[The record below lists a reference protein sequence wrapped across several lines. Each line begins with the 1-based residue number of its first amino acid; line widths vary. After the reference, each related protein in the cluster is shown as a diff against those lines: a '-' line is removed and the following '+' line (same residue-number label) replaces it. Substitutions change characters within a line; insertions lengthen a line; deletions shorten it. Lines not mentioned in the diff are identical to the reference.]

1 MGFLKQ
7 DAPVVDYEEWR
18 KGTRA
23 ERIVPM
29 ARHWA
34 EVGFGTPVVLH
45 LFYVLKILA
54 YILVAWLIVLTTT
67 GIDGFTNVA
76 QWYAEPIVFEKVVL
90 YTMLFEVVGLGC
102 GFGPLNN
109 RFFPPMGSIL
119 YWLRPKTIRLPPW
132 PNRIPLTKGT
142 TRTPLD
148 ALLYGALLVVL
159 AVALFTDG
167 TGPIPALNTSVGV
180 LPQWQIWTILG
191 LLAVLGLR
199 DKVIFLAAR
208 GEVYAS
214 LTVCFLFAG
223 ADIIIAAKLVCL
235 VIWLGAATS
244 KLNKHFPFVISTMM
258 SNNPVFRPRWI
269 KRMFF
274 EHFPDDLRPGRPSRW
289 LAHFSTAIEGLVP
302 LVLFFSHGGWP
313 TAIAAFVMVCFH
325 FGILS
330 SIPMGV
336 PLEWNVFMMFSV
348 LALFVGHAQVG
359 LGDMSTPLPIALF
372 VVVAGTVVMGNLF
385 PRKVSFLPGMRYYAG
400 NWDTGLW
407 CVKPSASAKIENG
420 IVSIASM
427 PQAQMEKFYGSPET
441 AEMYLYMGYAFR
453 SFNSHGRAMFA
464 LAHRAMAGFNE
475 DDYVLTDGERICSTA
490 IGWNFGDGHMHN
502 EQLIEALHERCH
514 FEPGEVRIV
523 LIDGQPIHRQRQEYR
538 LVDAA
543 TGEFERGYV
552 NVADLV
558 TRQPWDDTAPVHVTW
573 KKDSADAHDVG
584 GDPQATQPMTS
595 RTLTSSRPCNE
606 SSRAT
611 SRCLRQCASA
621 AAPSPERRICIR
633 RR

>member
-7 DAPVVDYEEWR
+7 DAPVVDYEQWS

-23 ERIVPM
+23 EKIVPM

-45 LFYVLKILA
+45 LFYVVKILL
-54 YILVAWLIVLTTT
+54 YILGGWLFALATK
-67 GIDGFTNVA
+67 GIDGFTNVTS
-76 QWYAEPIVFEKVVL
+76 WYAEPIVFEKVVL
-90 YTMLFEVVGLGC
+90 YTMLFEVIGLGC

-119 YWLRPKTIRLPPW
+119 YWLRPNTIRLPPW
-132 PNRIPLTKGT
+132 PTRVPLTKGT
-142 TRTPLD
+142 TRTPFD
-148 ALLYGALLVVL
+148 AALYGALVVML
-159 AVALFTDG
+159 LVALFSDG
-167 TGPIPALNTSVGV
+167 TGPIPALGTAVGV
-180 LPQWQIWTILG
+180 LPLWQIWTILG

-214 LTVCFLFAG
+214 FTVAFLFAG
-223 ADIIIAAKLVCL
+223 VDMIIAAKLVCL

-269 KRMFF
+269 KRKFF
-274 EHFPDDLRPGRPSRW
+274 EHFPDDLRPGRLSRW

-348 LALFVGHAQVG
+348 LALFVGHAGVG
-359 LGDMSTPLPIALF
+359 LGDMTTPLPVLLF
-372 VVVAGTVVMGNLF
+372 VVVAGTVVIGNLF

-407 CVKPSASAKIENG
+407 CVKPSAAAKIEANV
-420 IVSIASM
+420 VSIASM
-427 PQAQMEKFYGSPET
+427 PQAQMERYYGSPET
-441 AEMYLYMGYAFR
+441 AQMYLYMGYAFR
-453 SFNSHGRAMFA
+453 AFNTHGRAMFT
-464 LAHRAMAGFNE
+464 LAHRAMAGQNE

-502 EQLIEALHERCH
+502 EQLIEALQERCH
-514 FEPGEVRIV
+514 FEPGEIRI
-523 LIDGQPIHRQRQEYR
+523 LLLDAQPIHKQRQEYR

-552 NVADLV
+552 KVADMV
-558 TRQPWDDTAPVHVTW
+558 TRQPWDDTVPVHVTW
-573 KKDSADAHDVG
+573 EKDSADA
-584 GDPQATQPMTS
+584 P
-595 RTLTSSRPCNE
+595 
-606 SSRAT
+606 
-611 SRCLRQCASA
+611 
-621 AAPSPERRICIR
+621 
-633 RR
+633 

>member
-7 DAPVVDYEEWR
+7 DAPVVDYEEWN

-23 ERIVPM
+23 EKIIPM

-45 LFYVLKILA
+45 LFYVVKILL
-54 YILVAWLIVLTTT
+54 YILAAWLIALTTE

-76 QWYAEPIVFEKVVL
+76 SWYAEPIVFEKVVL
-90 YTMLFEVVGLGC
+90 YTMLFEVIGLGC

-109 RFFPPMGSIL
+109 RFFPPMGSVL
-119 YWLRPKTIRLPPW
+119 YWLRPNTIRLPPW
-132 PNRIPLTKGT
+132 PSRVPLTKGT
-142 TRTPLD
+142 TRMPVD
-148 ALLYGALLVVL
+148 AALYGAMLVMLL
-159 AVALFTDG
+159 VALFSDG
-167 TGPIPALNTSVGV
+167 TGPIPALGTTVGV
-180 LPQWQIWTILG
+180 LPMWQIWTVLG
-191 LLAVLGLR
+191 LLALLGLR

-214 LTVCFLFAG
+214 FTVAFLFAG
-223 ADIIIAAKLVCL
+223 YGVDMIIAAKLVCL

-258 SNNPVFRPRWI
+258 SNNPVFRPRFI
-269 KRMFF
+269 KRKFF
-274 EHFPDDLRPGRPSRW
+274 EHFPDDLRPGRMSRW

-313 TAIAAFVMVCFH
+313 TAIAAFVMLCFH

-336 PLEWNVFMMFSV
+336 PLEWNVFMMFCV
-348 LALFVGHAQVG
+348 LALFVGHAPVG
-359 LGDMSTPLPIALF
+359 LTDMTTPLPVLLF
-372 VVVAGTVVMGNLF
+372 LVVAGTVVVGNLF

-400 NWDTGLW
+400 NWDTTLW
-407 CVKPSASAKIENG
+407 CVKPSATEKIEKD

-427 PQAQMEKFYGSPET
+427 PQTQMERYYGSPET
-441 AEMYLYMGYAFR
+441 AQMYLYMGYAFR
-453 SFNSHGRAMFA
+453 AFNTHGRAMFT
-464 LAHRAMAGFNE
+464 LAHRAMAGQNE

-502 EQLIEALHERCH
+502 EQLIAAMQERCH
-514 FEPGEVRIV
+514 FEPGEVRI
-523 LIDGQPIHRQRQEYR
+523 LILDAQPIHKQRQEYR
-538 LVDAA
+538 LVDPA

-552 NVADLV
+552 NVADMV
-558 TRQPWDDTAPVHVTW
+558 TRQPWDDTVPVHVMW
-573 KKDSADAHDVG
+573 ERDSADA
-584 GDPQATQPMTS
+584 T
-595 RTLTSSRPCNE
+595 
-606 SSRAT
+606 
-611 SRCLRQCASA
+611 
-621 AAPSPERRICIR
+621 
-633 RR
+633 

>member
-7 DAPVVDYEEWR
+7 DAPVVDYEEWN

-23 ERIVPM
+23 EKIIPM

-45 LFYVLKILA
+45 LFYVVKILL
-54 YILVAWLIVLTTT
+54 YILAAWLIAVTTK

-76 QWYAEPIVFEKVVL
+76 SWYAEPIVFEKVVL
-90 YTMLFEVVGLGC
+90 YTMLFEVIGLGC

-109 RFFPPMGSIL
+109 RFFPPMGSVL
-119 YWLRPKTIRLPPW
+119 YWLRPNTIRLPPW
-132 PNRIPLTKGT
+132 PSRVPLTKGT
-142 TRTPLD
+142 TRMPVD
-148 ALLYGALLVVL
+148 AALYGAMLVMLL
-159 AVALFTDG
+159 VALFSDG
-167 TGPIPALNTSVGV
+167 TGPIPALGTTVGV
-180 LPQWQIWTILG
+180 LPMWQIWTVLG
-191 LLAVLGLR
+191 LLALLGLR

-214 LTVCFLFAG
+214 FTVAFLFAG
-223 ADIIIAAKLVCL
+223 YGVDMIIAAKLVCL

-258 SNNPVFRPRWI
+258 SNNPVFRPRFI
-269 KRMFF
+269 KRKFF
-274 EHFPDDLRPGRPSRW
+274 EHFPDDLRPGRMSRW

-313 TAIAAFVMVCFH
+313 TAIAAFVMLCFH

-336 PLEWNVFMMFSV
+336 PLEWNVFMMFCV
-348 LALFVGHAQVG
+348 LALFVGHAPVG
-359 LGDMSTPLPIALF
+359 LTDMTTPLPVLLF
-372 VVVAGTVVMGNLF
+372 LVVAGTVVVGNLF

-400 NWDTGLW
+400 NWDTTLW
-407 CVKPSASAKIENG
+407 CVKPSATEKIEKD

-427 PQAQMEKFYGSPET
+427 PQTQMERYYGSPET
-441 AEMYLYMGYAFR
+441 AQMYLYMGYAFR
-453 SFNSHGRAMFA
+453 AFNTHGRAMFT
-464 LAHRAMAGFNE
+464 LAHRAMAGQNE

-502 EQLIEALHERCH
+502 EQLIAAMQERCH
-514 FEPGEVRIV
+514 FEPGEVRI
-523 LIDGQPIHRQRQEYR
+523 LILDAQPIHKQRQEYR
-538 LVDAA
+538 LVDPA

-552 NVADLV
+552 NVADMV
-558 TRQPWDDTAPVHVTW
+558 TRQPWDDTVPVHVTW
-573 KKDSADAHDVG
+573 EKDSADA
-584 GDPQATQPMTS
+584 T
-595 RTLTSSRPCNE
+595 
-606 SSRAT
+606 
-611 SRCLRQCASA
+611 
-621 AAPSPERRICIR
+621 
-633 RR
+633 

>member
-7 DAPVVDYEEWR
+7 DAPVVDYEEWS

-23 ERIVPM
+23 EKIVPM

-45 LFYVLKILA
+45 LFYVVKILLYVLA
-54 YILVAWLIVLTTT
+54 AWLIVLTTK

-76 QWYAEPIVFEKVVL
+76 SWFAEPIVFEKVVL

-142 TRTPLD
+142 ERTPFD
-148 ALLYGALLVVL
+148 AALYAALVVML
-159 AVALFTDG
+159 IVSLFSDG
-167 TGPIPALNTSVGV
+167 TGPIPALDTTVGV
-180 LPQWQIWTILG
+180 LPLWQISTILG
-191 LLAVLGLR
+191 LLAVLSLR
-199 DKVIFLAAR
+199 DKVVFLAAR

-214 LTVCFLFAG
+214 FTVAFLFAG
-223 ADIIIAAKLVCL
+223 VDMIIAAKLVCL

-269 KRMFF
+269 KRRFF
-274 EHFPDDLRPGRPSRW
+274 EHFPDDLRPGRLSRM

-313 TAIAAFVMVCFH
+313 TAIAAFVMLCFH

-359 LGDMSTPLPIALF
+359 LTDMTTPLPIVLF
-372 VVVAGTVVMGNLF
+372 IVVAGTVVIGNLL

-407 CVKPSASAKIENG
+407 CIKPSAEQKIAEN

-427 PQAQMEKFYGSPET
+427 PQAQMERYYGSPET
-441 AEMYLYMGYAFR
+441 AQMYLYMGYAFR
-453 SFNSHGRAMFA
+453 SFNSHGRAMFT
-464 LAHRAMAGFNE
+464 LAHRAMAGQNE
-475 DDYVLTDGERICSTA
+475 DDYVLTDGERVCSTA

-514 FEPGEVRIV
+514 FEPGEIRI
-523 LIDGQPIHRQRQEYR
+523 LLLDAQPIHKQRQEYR

-552 NVADLV
+552 KVADMV
-558 TRQPWDDTAPVHVTW
+558 TRQPWDDTVPVHVTW
-573 KKDSADAHDVG
+573 EKDSADA
-584 GDPQATQPMTS
+584 P
-595 RTLTSSRPCNE
+595 
-606 SSRAT
+606 
-611 SRCLRQCASA
+611 
-621 AAPSPERRICIR
+621 
-633 RR
+633 

>member
-7 DAPVVDYEEWR
+7 DAPVVDYEEWS

-23 ERIVPM
+23 EKIVPM

-34 EVGFGTPVVLH
+34 EVGFGTPGVLH
-45 LFYVLKILA
+45 LFYVVKILLYVLA
-54 YILVAWLIVLTTT
+54 AWLIVLTTK

-76 QWYAEPIVFEKVVL
+76 SWYAEPIVFEKVVL

-142 TRTPLD
+142 ARTPFD
-148 ALLYGALLVVL
+148 VLLYAALLVVL
-159 AVALFTDG
+159 VLALFSDG
-167 TGPIPALNTSVGV
+167 TGAIPTLNTTVGV
-180 LPQWQIWTILG
+180 VPLWQIWTILG
-191 LLAVLGLR
+191 LLAVLSLR

-214 LTVCFLFAG
+214 FTVAFLFAG
-223 ADIIIAAKLVCL
+223 VDMIIAAKLVCL

-269 KRMFF
+269 KRKFF
-274 EHFPDDLRPGRPSRW
+274 EHFPDDLRPGRLSRM
-289 LAHFSTAIEGLVP
+289 LAHVSTAVEGLVP

-313 TAIAAFVMVCFH
+313 TAIAAFVMLCFH

-330 SIPMGV
+330 SIPMGA

-348 LALFVGHAQVG
+348 LALFVGHAGLG
-359 LGDMSTPLPIALF
+359 LGDLQSPWPIVLF
-372 VVVAGTVVMGNLF
+372 VVVAGTVVLGNLF

-407 CVKPSASAKIENG
+407 CIKPSAEQKIAAN

-427 PQAQMEKFYGSPET
+427 PQAQMERYYGSPET
-441 AEMYLYMGYAFR
+441 AQMYLYMGYAFR
-453 SFNSHGRAMFA
+453 SFNTHGRAMFT
-464 LAHRAMAGFNE
+464 LAHRAMAGRNE
-475 DDYVLTDGERICSTA
+475 DDYVLSDGERVCSTA

-502 EQLIEALHERCH
+502 EQLIDALQERCH
-514 FEPGEVRIV
+514 FEPGEIRI
-523 LIDGQPIHRQRQEYR
+523 LLLDAQPIHKQTQQYR

-543 TGEFERGYV
+543 TGEFESGFVR
-552 NVADLV
+552 VADMV
-558 TRQPWDDTAPVHVTW
+558 RRQPWDDDVPVHVYRSE
-573 KKDSADAHDVG
+573 KPGVG
-584 GDPQATQPMTS
+584 SGT
-595 RTLTSSRPCNE
+595 
-606 SSRAT
+606 
-611 SRCLRQCASA
+611 
-621 AAPSPERRICIR
+621 
-633 RR
+633 

>member
-7 DAPVVDYEEWR
+7 DTPQINFEEWS

-23 ERIVPM
+23 EKIIPM

-45 LFYVLKILA
+45 LFYVVKIGLYILA
-54 YILVAWLIVLTTT
+54 AWLLALTTT
-67 GIDGFTNVA
+67 GINGFTNVA
-76 QWYAEPIVFEKVVL
+76 HWYAEPIVFEKVVL

-119 YWLRPKTIRLPPW
+119 YWLRPGTIRLPPW
-132 PNRIPLTKGT
+132 PARIPFTKGDA
-142 TRTPLD
+142 RTAVD
-148 ALLYGALLVVL
+148 ALLYGALLVLLVI
-159 AVALFTDG
+159 AIFSDG
-167 TGPIPALNTSVGV
+167 TGPLPALGTTVGV
-180 LPQWQIWTILG
+180 LPAWQIWAVLG
-191 LLAVLGLR
+191 VLAVLGLR

-214 LTVCFLFAG
+214 FTVAFLFAG
-223 ADIIIAAKLVCL
+223 YGVDMILGAKLVCL

-258 SNNPVFRPRWI
+258 SNNPIFRPRFI
-269 KRMFF
+269 KRAFF

-313 TAIAAFVMVCFH
+313 TAIAAFVMLCFH

-336 PLEWNVFMMFSV
+336 PLEWNIFMMFSV
-348 LALFVGHAQVG
+348 LALFVGHASVG
-359 LGDMSTPLPIALF
+359 LGDLTTPLPILLF
-372 VVVAGTVVMGNLF
+372 AVVAGTVVTGNLL

-400 NWDTGLW
+400 NWDTTLW
-407 CVKPSASAKIENG
+407 CIKPSADEKIAKG
-420 IVSIASM
+420 VVAIASM
-427 PQAQMEKFYGSPET
+427 PAAQLEKFYGSKEAAQIP
-441 AEMYLYMGYAFR
+441 MYMGYAFR
-453 SFNSHGRAMFA
+453 AFNTHGRALFT
-464 LAHRAMAGFNE
+464 LAHRAMAGHNE
-475 DDYVLTDGERICSTA
+475 DDYVLTDGERLCSTA
-490 IGWNFGDGHMHN
+490 IGWNFGDGHFSN
-502 EQLIEALHERCH
+502 EQLVAALQKRCH
-514 FEPGEVRIV
+514 FEPGEVRV
-523 LIDGQPIHRQRQEYR
+523 VMLDAQPIHKQTQQYR

-552 NVADLV
+552 RVADMV
-558 TRQPWDDTAPVHVTW
+558 TRQPWADDVPVRLLSVPSVGAPG
-573 KKDSADAHDVG
+573 AD
-584 GDPQATQPMTS
+584 
-595 RTLTSSRPCNE
+595 
-606 SSRAT
+606 
-611 SRCLRQCASA
+611 
-621 AAPSPERRICIR
+621 
-633 RR
+633 

>member
-7 DAPVVDYEEWR
+7 DAPVVDYEEWN

-23 ERIVPM
+23 EKIIPM

-45 LFYVLKILA
+45 LFYVVKILL
-54 YILVAWLIVLTTT
+54 YILAAWLIALTTE

-76 QWYAEPIVFEKVVL
+76 SWYAEPIVFEKVVL
-90 YTMLFEVVGLGC
+90 YTMLFEVIGLGC

-109 RFFPPMGSIL
+109 RFFPPMGSVL
-119 YWLRPKTIRLPPW
+119 YWLRPNTIRLPPW
-132 PNRIPLTKGT
+132 PSRVPLTKGT
-142 TRTPLD
+142 TRMPVD
-148 ALLYGALLVVL
+148 AALYGAMLVMLL
-159 AVALFTDG
+159 VALFSDG
-167 TGPIPALNTSVGV
+167 TGPIPALGTTVGV
-180 LPQWQIWTILG
+180 LPMWQIWTVLG
-191 LLAVLGLR
+191 LLALLGLR

-214 LTVCFLFAG
+214 FTVAFLFAG
-223 ADIIIAAKLVCL
+223 YGVDMIIAAKLVCL

-258 SNNPVFRPRWI
+258 SNNPVFRPRFI
-269 KRMFF
+269 KRKFF
-274 EHFPDDLRPGRPSRW
+274 EHFPDDLRPGRMSRW

-313 TAIAAFVMVCFH
+313 TAIAAFVMLCFH

-336 PLEWNVFMMFSV
+336 PLEWNVFMMFCV
-348 LALFVGHAQVG
+348 LALFVGHAPVG
-359 LGDMSTPLPIALF
+359 LTDMTTPLPVLLF
-372 VVVAGTVVMGNLF
+372 LVVAGTVVVGNLF

-400 NWDTGLW
+400 NWDTTLW
-407 CVKPSASAKIENG
+407 CVKPSATEKIEKD

-427 PQAQMEKFYGSPET
+427 PQTQMERYYGSPET
-441 AEMYLYMGYAFR
+441 AQMYLYMGYAFR
-453 SFNSHGRAMFA
+453 AFNTHGRAMFT
-464 LAHRAMAGFNE
+464 LAHRAMAGQNE

-502 EQLIEALHERCH
+502 EQLIAAMQERCH
-514 FEPGEVRIV
+514 FEPGEVRI
-523 LIDGQPIHRQRQEYR
+523 LILDAQPIHKQRQEYR
-538 LVDAA
+538 LVDPA

-552 NVADLV
+552 NVADMV
-558 TRQPWDDTAPVHVTW
+558 TRQPWDDTVPVHVTW
-573 KKDSADAHDVG
+573 EKDSADA
-584 GDPQATQPMTS
+584 T
-595 RTLTSSRPCNE
+595 
-606 SSRAT
+606 
-611 SRCLRQCASA
+611 
-621 AAPSPERRICIR
+621 
-633 RR
+633 